1 MKTFAIGQRGEAVW
15 YSIQTTCYGL
25 IKLLEVFCESE
36 GEYQGTYSFSFDGTA
51 HDIVDLVE
59 KVEKFS
65 DGITSIDYTI
75 LDTDTHDW
83 ATTILFSDGKIT
95 EVIEESVE
103 T

>member
-36 GEYQGTYSFSFDGTA
+36 GEFEGNYFFSLDGTA

-59 KVEKFS
+59 KVEQFN
-65 DGITSIDYTI
+65 DGVTSIDYTI

-83 ATTILFSDGKIT
+83 GTCIKFTDGKIT

-103 T
+103 I

>member
-15 YSIQTTCYGL
+15 YSITTTCYGL
-25 IKLLEVFCESE
+25 VKLLEVFCESE
-36 GEYQGTYSFSFDGTA
+36 GEFDGTYFFSFDGCA

-65 DGITSIDYTI
+65 DGNSSIDYTI

-83 ATTILFSDGKIT
+83 STCIKFSDGKII
-95 EVIEESVE
+95 EVIEEKVE
-103 T
+103 H

>member
-15 YSIQTTCYGL
+15 YSIETTCYGL

-36 GEYQGTYSFSFDGTA
+36 GEFEGTHSFSFDGCA

-65 DGITSIDYTI
+65 DCVTSIDYTI

-83 ATTILFSDGKIT
+83 STCIKFTDGKII
-95 EVIEESVE
+95 EVIEEKVE
-103 T
+103 H